1 MRMDRDSFR
10 DWEHKAVTLLG
21 MSGIGKTTLA
31 NRLPKTGW
39 FHYSGDYRIGTRY
52 LREPI
57 LDNLKKQAMAVPLL
71 RELLRSDSIYLRT
84 NITTENLACLS
95 TFLGK
100 VGDPALGGLSVDEF
114 RRRQDLHRIA
124 EIGAMR
130 DVAEFIGKAGE
141 IYGYDCF
148 VNDAG
153 GSVCEIDD
161 PEVLEV
167 LATNTV
173 IVYLRTDEDMEAEV
187 IRRQHSNPKPLYYRA
202 EFFDTRLAE
211 YLREHDLPDPARVEP
226 DHFVQWMFPR
236 LIEHRR
242 PRYEA
247 IAGRYGYTV
256 AARDAESV
264 RDEHD
269 FVEMVCAALAAED
282 RRCR

>member
-10 DWEHKAVTLLG
+10 AWEHKAVTLLG
-21 MSGIGKTTLA
+21 MSGVGKTTLA
-31 NRLPKTGW
+31 NRLPKSNW

-57 LDNLKKQAMAVPLL
+57 LDNLKKQAMTVPLL

-84 NITTENLACLS
+84 NITTDNLACLS

-114 RRRQDLHRIA
+114 RRRQDLHRAA
-124 EIGAMR
+124 EIEAMR
-130 DVAEFIGKAGE
+130 DVAQFIDKARE
-141 IYGYDCF
+141 IYGYTCF

-161 PEVLEV
+161 IEVLEV
-167 LATNTV
+167 LAAHTV
-173 IVYLRTDEDMEAEV
+173 ILYLRTDEALEAEV
-187 IRRQHSNPKPLYYRA
+187 IRRQRSDPKPLYYRA
-202 EFFDTRLAE
+202 EFFDANLAE
-211 YLREHDLPDPARVEP
+211 YLRQHDIPDPSRIEP
-226 DHFVQWMFPR
+226 DPFVQWMFPR

-247 IAGRYGYTV
+247 IAARYGYTV
-256 AARDAESV
+256 SARDAESV

-269 FVEMVCAALAAED
+269 FVEMVCAALAPEAA
-282 RRCR
+282 RCR